1 MEESIA
7 ELEES
12 QRKLVV
18 LQLQRHG
25 SLMDVSAANNVNGGV
40 STDKS
45 SDKSM
50 SWQELKDAVEE
61 AKVCIVIRTTCSFLG
76 LITHYP
82 FVICM
87 IVYANL
93 LSLIV
98 ANWRQTLASNRL
110 FELHETQEDNLI
122 LSKELGDLEVR
133 SKFSD

>member
-1 MEESIA
+1 MRWIAGELEESIA

-25 SLMDVSAANNVNGGV
+25 SLMDMSSANNVNGGI

-61 AKVCIVIRTTCSFLG
+61 AKVCTVIRTICNFLG
-76 LITHYP
+76 LNAHAY
-82 FVICM
+82 
-87 IVYANL
+87 
-93 LSLIV
+93 
-98 ANWRQTLASNRL
+98 
-110 FELHETQEDNLI
+110 
-122 LSKELGDLEVR
+122 G
-133 SKFSD
+133 